1 MDRRAWSTYHRRRPS
16 NVRDVMNAAPPS
28 PAPPLDRRRWTALVV
43 LCFAQLMITLDTTIV
58 NVALPA
64 IQEDL
69 GFSDANLTWVVNA
82 FLVTFGGFL
91 LLAGRL
97 GDLLGRRRVFLVGLV
112 VFTAASALCGVASSE
127 GVLIGARLLQGVGAA
142 LQGAAILAIIA
153 TEFPE
158 PGERARAM
166 SAYVFVAVAGAALG
180 LLAGGVLTEGISW
193 RWIFLVNLPIGVA
206 TIVVSRALIV
216 ADEGLGLGAGLDWL
230 GSILVTSAVM
240 VGVFAVVGAA
250 EHGWGSARVL
260 VSGATAL
267 VLGGAFV
274 LTERRVQNPV
284 MPLRILRQR
293 GLMGASVVRALIGT
307 GLFTTFFLGTLY
319 LENVL
324 DYGPVQTGL
333 AFLPWFLSLG
343 VLSLGVTARLIARF
357 GPTPVMVCGMLVS
370 IVGMLLF
377 RSAGVGTDY
386 LPTIALA
393 NLAIGTGVGLA
404 MMPLLTVAMSD
415 VPPADRGLGSGVI
428 TVAQQVGGALGLA
441 VLSTLATTRT
451 SSLVAEGGSLQSAL
465 VGGYRLAFGLGA
477 GCFAVGIVTAVV
489 VLGRGRTPARTA
501 PATPT
506 PQQAPAAPSG
516 S

>member
-1 MDRRAWSTYHRRRPS
+1 MRTEPRAP
-16 NVRDVMNAAPPS
+16 D
-28 PAPPLDRRRWTALVV
+28 LDRRRWTALVV

-69 GFSDANLTWVVNA
+69 DFSDANLTWVVNA

-97 GDLLGRRRVFLVGLV
+97 GDLLGRRRIFLIGLV
-112 VFTAASALCGVASSE
+112 VFTVASVLCGLASSQ
-127 GVLIGARLLQGVGAA
+127 GFLIGARLLQGVGAA

-180 LLAGGVLTEGISW
+180 LLAGGVLTEGLSW
-193 RWIFLVNLPIGVA
+193 RWIFLVNLPIGVG
-206 TIVVSRALIV
+206 TIFVSRVLV
-216 ADEGLGLGAGLDWL
+216 EADEGLGLGEGLDWL
-230 GSILVTSAVM
+230 GSILITLAVM

-260 VSGATAL
+260 GSGAAAL
-267 VLGGAFV
+267 ALGGTFV
-274 LTERRVQNPV
+274 VTELRVRNPV

-307 GLFTTFFLGTLY
+307 GLFATFFLGTLY
-319 LENVL
+319 FENVL
-324 DYGPVQTGL
+324 DYSPVQTGL
-333 AFLPWFLSLG
+333 AFMPWFLSLG

-357 GPTPVMVCGMLVS
+357 GPMPIMVTGMLAS

-377 RSAGVGTDY
+377 RSAGVGTEY
-386 LPTIALA
+386 FPTIALA
-393 NLAIGTGVGLA
+393 NFAIGTGIGLA
-404 MMPLLTVAMSD
+404 MMPLLTIAMSD
-415 VPPADRGLGSGVI
+415 VPAADRGLGSGVI
-428 TVAQQVGGALGLA
+428 TVAQQVGGAFGLA
-441 VLSTLATTRT
+441 VLSTLAATHTN
-451 SSLVAEGGSLQSAL
+451 SLIADGNSLQSAL

-477 GCFAVGIVTAVV
+477 GCFAVGIVAAVV
-489 VLGRGRTPARTA
+489 VLGRAGRPARVPPQTRA
-501 PATPT
+501 NQDVPATT
-506 PQQAPAAPSG
+506 EAS
-516 S
+516 

>member
-1 MDRRAWSTYHRRRPS
+1 
-16 NVRDVMNAAPPS
+16 MNTAPPS
-28 PAPPLDRRRWTALVV
+28 PAPAPDRRRWTALIV

-64 IQEDL
+64 IQQDL
-69 GFSDANLTWVVNA
+69 GFSDAGLTWVVNA

-91 LLAGRL
+91 LMAGRL

-112 VFTAASALCGVASSE
+112 VFTAASALCGLAQTQGILVA
-127 GVLIGARLLQGVGAA
+127 ARLLQGIGAA

-216 ADEGLGLGAGLDWL
+216 ADEGLGLGQGLDWL

-250 EHGWGSARVL
+250 EHGWDSARVL
-260 VSGATAL
+260 GVGAGAL
-267 VLGGAFV
+267 VLAGAFV
-274 LTERRVQNPV
+274 VTEARVQNPV

-293 GLMGASVVRALIGT
+293 GLMGASLVRALIGT
-307 GLFTTFFLGTLY
+307 GLFATFFLGTLY
-319 LENVL
+319 FENVL
-324 DYGPVQTGL
+324 GYGAVQTGL

-357 GPTPVMVCGMLVS
+357 GPMPVMVCGMLIS
-370 IVGMLLF
+370 TVGMLLF

-386 LPTIALA
+386 FPTIALA
-393 NLAIGTGVGLA
+393 NLAIGTGVGLS
-404 MMPLLTVAMSD
+404 MMPLLTIAMSD
-415 VPPADRGLGSGVI
+415 VPAADRGLGSGVI
-428 TVAQQVGGALGLA
+428 TVAQQVGGAFGLA
-441 VLSTLATTRT
+441 VLSTLAATHTDALT
-451 SSLVAEGGSLQSAL
+451 ADGASLQSAL
-465 VGGYRLAFGLGA
+465 VGGYRLAFALGA
-477 GCFAVGIVTAVV
+477 GCFAVGIVTAVL
-489 VLGRGRTPARTA
+489 VLGRTGTPARIT
-501 PATPT
+501 PATRANADT
-506 PQQAPAAPSG
+506 PATTS
-516 S
+516 SS

>member
-1 MDRRAWSTYHRRRPS
+1 MRTEPL
-16 NVRDVMNAAPPS
+16 APD
-28 PAPPLDRRRWTALVV
+28 LDRRRWTALVV

-69 GFSDANLTWVVNA
+69 DFSDANLTWVVNA

-112 VFTAASALCGVASSE
+112 VFTVASASCGLASSQ
-127 GVLIGARLLQGVGAA
+127 GILIGARLLQGVGAA

-153 TEFPE
+153 TEFRE
-158 PGERARAM
+158 PSERARAM

-193 RWIFLVNLPIGVA
+193 RWIFLVNLPIGVG
-206 TIVVSRALIV
+206 TILVSRVLIE
-216 ADEGLGLGAGLDWL
+216 ADEGLGIGQGLDWL
-230 GSILVTSAVM
+230 GSILVTSTVM

-260 VSGATAL
+260 GSGGAAL

-274 LTERRVQNPV
+274 VTELRVRNPV

-307 GLFTTFFLGTLY
+307 GLFATFFLGTLY
-319 LENVL
+319 FENVL
-324 DYGPVQTGL
+324 DYSPVQTGL

-357 GPTPVMVCGMLVS
+357 GPMPVMVCGMLGS

-377 RSAGVGTDY
+377 RSAGVGTEY
-386 LPTIALA
+386 FPTIALA
-393 NLAIGTGVGLA
+393 NFAIGTGVGLT
-404 MMPLLTVAMSD
+404 MMPLLTIAMSD
-415 VPPADRGLGSGVI
+415 VPAADRGLGSGVI
-428 TVAQQVGGALGLA
+428 TVAHQVGGAFGLA
-441 VLSTLATTRT
+441 VLSTLAATHTR
-451 SSLVAEGGSLQSAL
+451 SLIADGDSLQNAL
-465 VGGYRLAFGLGA
+465 VGGYRLAFALGA
-477 GCFAVGIVTAVV
+477 GCFAVGIVTAVAL
-489 VLGRGRTPARTA
+489 LGRAGTPARIRPQTRA
-501 PATPT
+501 NQDRPATT
-506 PQQAPAAPSG
+506 ETS
-516 S
+516 

>member
-1 MDRRAWSTYHRRRPS
+1 MSTGPT
-16 NVRDVMNAAPPS
+16 A
-28 PAPPLDRRRWTALVV
+28 PAPHLDRRRWIALVV

-112 VFTAASALCGVASSE
+112 VFTVASALCGLASSE

-153 TEFPE
+153 TEFPD

-193 RWIFLVNLPIGVA
+193 RWIFLVNLPIGA
-206 TIVVSRALIV
+206 GTILVSRALIE
-216 ADEGLGLGAGLDWL
+216 ADDGLGTGEGLDWL
-230 GSILVTSAVM
+230 GSILITSAVM

-260 VSGATAL
+260 GSGVAAL
-267 VLGGAFV
+267 VVGGAFV
-274 LTERRVQNPV
+274 VTELRVRNPV

-293 GLMGASVVRALIGT
+293 GLMGASAVRALIGT
-307 GLFTTFFLGTLY
+307 GLFATFFLGTLY

-357 GPTPVMVCGMLVS
+357 GPTPVMVSGMLVS
-370 IVGMLLF
+370 TAGMLLF
-377 RSAGVGTDY
+377 RGAGVGTDY
-386 LPTIALA
+386 FPTIGLA
-393 NLAIGTGVGLA
+393 NLAIGTGVGLT

-415 VPPADRGLGSGVI
+415 VPAADRGLGSGVI
-428 TVAQQVGGALGLA
+428 TVAHQVGGALGLA
-441 VLSTLATTRT
+441 VLSTLAATHT
-451 SSLVAEGGSLQSAL
+451 SSLLADGEALQDAL
-465 VGGYRLAFGLGA
+465 VGGYRLAFALGA
-477 GCFAVGIVTAVV
+477 GCFAVGIVAAVAL
-489 VLGRGRTPARTA
+489 LGRAGTPARIPAETRA
-501 PATPT
+501 GQDGPATT
-506 PQQAPAAPSG
+506 ETS
-516 S
+516 

>member
-1 MDRRAWSTYHRRRPS
+1 
-16 NVRDVMNAAPPS
+16 MNTAPPS
-28 PAPPLDRRRWTALVV
+28 PAPAPDRRRWAALIV

-64 IQEDL
+64 IQQDL
-69 GFSDANLTWVVNA
+69 GFSDAGLTWVVNA

-91 LLAGRL
+91 LMAGRL
-97 GDLLGRRRVFLVGLV
+97 GDLLGRRRVFLAGLV
-112 VFTAASALCGVASSE
+112 VFTGASALCGVAQSD

-142 LQGAAILAIIA
+142 LQGAAILAIIT

-216 ADEGLGLGAGLDWL
+216 ADEGLGIDQGLDWL

-260 VSGATAL
+260 GSGLAAL
-267 VLGGAFV
+267 VLGVAFV
-274 LTERRVQNPV
+274 VTEGRVRNPV

-293 GLMGASVVRALIGT
+293 GLMGASVVRSLIAT
-307 GLFTTFFLGTLY
+307 GLFATFFLGTLY
-319 LENVL
+319 FENVL
-324 DYGPVQTGL
+324 GYSAVQTGL
-333 AFLPWFLSLG
+333 AFMPWFLSLG

-357 GPTPVMVCGMLVS
+357 GPMPVMICGMLVA
-370 IVGMLLF
+370 IVGMLVF
-377 RSAGVGTDY
+377 RTAGVGTEY
-386 LPTIALA
+386 FPTIALA
-393 NLAIGTGVGLA
+393 NLAIGTGVGLSV
-404 MMPLLTVAMSD
+404 MPLLTIAMND
-415 VPPADRGLGSGVI
+415 VPAADRGLGSGVI
-428 TVAQQVGGALGLA
+428 TVAHQVGGAFGLA
-441 VLSTLATTRT
+441 VLSTLAATHT
-451 SSLVAEGGSLQSAL
+451 SSRIADGSAPQRAL
-465 VGGYRLAFGLGA
+465 VDGYGLAFALAAGGL
-477 GCFAVGIVTAVV
+477 AVGIVTAVV
-489 VLGRGRTPARTA
+489 VLGRAGATA
-501 PATPT
+501 PVTPEARPDPET
-506 PQQAPAAPSG
+506 RAPAEAS
-516 S
+516 